1 CASETVV
8 DVFW

>member
-1 CASETVV
+1 CMSETVV